1 MVSFRKPTANTIP
14 SICFPESD
22 NPEQGHPPVSP
33 QMCLMQLKYH
43 NTKTGPVQQLFTL
56 CISCF
61 YQSHILILFNAA
73 YINPTILFN
82 AAPINTSISFFCYS
96 NQTCNFILL
105 NSAYPIPDTETCQFS
120 SMFSLAHPHRVPE
133 HVNLFPFLPLHIQ
146 HRALNLLICLL
157 LWLYISTLGISTCQ
171 LISFFYH
178 VATALWTLLS

>member
-1 MVSFRKPTANTIP
+1 MP
-14 SICFPESD
+14 SICFTKSD
-22 NPEQGHPPVSP
+22 NPERGHRSDSP

-82 AAPINTSISFFCYS
+82 AAYINTSISFFCYS
-96 NQTCNFILL
+96 NQTCSFILL

-120 SMFSLAHPHRVPE
+120 SMT
-133 HVNLFPFLPLHIQ
+133 LHIQ

>member
-1 MVSFRKPTANTIP
+1 MVSSQTPTQNPIPPPASPKPDT
-14 SICFPESD
+14 PEKG
-22 NPEQGHPPVSP
+22 PPPVSP

-96 NQTCNFILL
+96 HQTCNFILL
-105 NSAYPIPDTETCQFS
+105 NSPYPIPDPETCQFG
-120 SMFSLAHPHRVPE
+120 SMFSLAHPHQVPE
-133 HVNLFPFLPLHIQ
+133 HVNLFPFLTLHIQ

>member
-1 MVSFRKPTANTIP
+1 MP
-14 SICFPESD
+14 SICFTKSD
-22 NPEQGHPPVSP
+22 NPERGHRSDSP

-61 YQSHILILFNAA
+61 YQSHILILFNTAR
-73 YINPTILFN
+73 
-82 AAPINTSISFFCYS
+82 INTSISFFCYS
-96 NQTCNFILL
+96 HQTCNFILL
-105 NSAYPIPDTETCQFS
+105 NSPYPIPDTETCQFG

-133 HVNLFPFLPLHIQ
+133 HVNLFPFLTLYIQ

>member
-82 AAPINTSISFFCYS
+82 AAYINTSISFFCYS
-96 NQTCNFILL
+96 NQTCSFILL

-120 SMFSLAHPHRVPE
+120 SMT
-133 HVNLFPFLPLHIQ
+133 LHIQ